1 MSKTSFQNVIVIGY
15 GAIAYNALRLCN
27 EKSLPYGYE
36 LMYIEHEPY
45 PFNAAQ
51 HYATTKG
58 IMSAVLE
65 KKEDVVKCLLD
76 KTEEQKTLIISAGNN
91 YLFPQRIV
99 EQKNTTI
106 INFHNSLLPKYPVRN
121 AASWA
126 IYCAEKETGI
136 TWHYV
141 STGIDDG
148 DIIVQKSCVIPENV
162 KAYELAEMLMDL
174 GIKGLSE
181 CLDSV
186 LQETVQAKK
195 QPTIEKRTWYKSSD
209 VPGGG
214 IIHAEDKPEEIYRL
228 LRAMDYGPHRIFPLP
243 KMIHDGQEVSV
254 IGYGLVS
261 NDAPPS
267 QSNTLCFPYNDG
279 KTLMVKYE

>member
-1 MSKTSFQNVIVIGY
+1 MAFQNIVVIGY
-15 GAIAYNALRLCN
+15 GAIAYNTLRLCH
-27 EKSLPYGYE
+27 EAASQYGYE
-36 LMYIEHEPY
+36 LMYIEHEPH

-58 IMSAVLE
+58 IPSVVLE
-65 KKEDVVKCLLD
+65 KKEDVLNCLLD
-76 KTEEQKTLIISAGNN
+76 KAEKKTLIISAGNN

-99 EQKNTTI
+99 EQPNTTI
-106 INFHNSLLPKYPVRN
+106 INFHNSLLPKYPIRN

-126 IYCAEKETGI
+126 IYCAETETGI

-148 DIIVQKSCVIPENV
+148 DIIVQKSCAISENV
-162 KAYELAEMLMDL
+162 KAYELAEILMDL

-181 CLDSV
+181 CLDGV

-195 QPTIEKRTWYKSSD
+195 QTTIENRKWYKASD

-214 IIHAEDKPEEIYRL
+214 IIHTEDKPEEIYRL

-243 KMIHDGQEVSV
+243 KLIYDGREVAV
-254 IGYGLVS
+254 IGYELVS
-261 NDAPPS
+261 TDAITC
-267 QSNTLCFPYNDG
+267 QSNTLCIPYNDG